1 MNRRNILAGLAL
13 GAIACRRAAPVSPG
27 SRIVSLAPGITDTLF
42 AIGAGP
48 QLVAR
53 SDYCD
58 FPPEVARLP
67 KAGTSLTPN
76 YELITRLAPSLIV
89 GEDGA
94 AARRRELEALG
105 ATLLLPWLTL
115 DEVVKGVRE
124 LGLRTQRRDAAEA
137 LAVRMQRE
145 LGAPPPAD
153 GPRVLLVIGYQ
164 PGKLDEIWFIRENS
178 LHAAA
183 LHAAGARNAVTSVV
197 PGLPRLSPE
206 QLVEIDPDA
215 ILILAVPGKAQP
227 DALRSWQ
234 QLTPLRAIKNQNLEM
249 IEAPEAYVHGPRILS
264 LIDRL
269 QAAVK
274 RVRTTG

>member
-1 MNRRNILAGLAL
+1 VKRRTLLAGLAL
-13 GAIACRRAAPVSPG
+13 GAVGCRGSAPASSG

-42 AIGAGP
+42 AIGAGG

-58 FPPEVARLP
+58 FPAEVERLP

-94 AARRRELEALG
+94 GARRRELEALG
-105 ATLLLPWLTL
+105 PTSLLPWLTL
-115 DEVVKGVRE
+115 SEIVKSVRE
-124 LGLRTQRRDAAEA
+124 LGQRTERKQAAGA
-137 LAVRMQRE
+137 LADRMQRE
-145 LGAPPPAD
+145 LGVAPPAD

-164 PGKLDEIWFIRENS
+164 PGKLDEVWFIRENS

-197 PGLPRLSPE
+197 QGLPRLSPE
-206 QLVEIDPDA
+206 QLVEVDPDG
-215 ILILAVPGKAQP
+215 ILILALPGKAQP
-227 DALRSWQ
+227 QALQSWQ
-234 QLTPLRAIKNQNLEM
+234 QLTPLRAIKNQNLEI

-264 LIDRL
+264 LVERL
-269 QAAVK
+269 AAAVK
-274 RVRTTG
+274 RMRLTR